1 MPLVNHALVRTGL
14 NMRTSLA
21 RTLSMGVLAVAA
33 GGMLVACGSD
43 DSTATGVPTTTTAT
57 TKAESSTTSATTSAS
72 ESTTSAAV
80 TSPGEAA
87 TAPPEQPQPV
97 PEDFPGAT
105 EAPMDDRGQAFLE
118 ELKKGGVTP
127 AGNGEIA
134 ISTATYICSAQSQ
147 GVAPDEISTFV
158 TANVGVEA
166 SASGNQITA
175 EQAGETAQ
183 LYITAAQN
191 TICKA

>member
-1 MPLVNHALVRTGL
+1 
-14 NMRTSLA
+14 MRTTLA
-21 RTLSMGVLAVAA
+21 RTLSLAVLSVAA
-33 GGMLVACGSD
+33 GGLLVACGSD
-43 DSTATGVPTTTTAT
+43 DSTATGTPST
-57 TKAESSTTSATTSAS
+57 SSTTSAAASTSAEETTS
-72 ESTTSAAV
+72 ESTTTSAPT
-80 TSPGEAA
+80 TSPGDAA

-97 PEDFPGAT
+97 PEGFPGPT
-105 EAPMDDRGQAFLE
+105 EAPVDDRGQAFLD
-118 ELKKGGVTP
+118 ELEKGGVTV

-147 GVAPDEISTFV
+147 GVPADEISTFV

-166 SASGNQITA
+166 SATGSQITA

-191 TICKA
+191 TYCNG

>member
-1 MPLVNHALVRTGL
+1 
-14 NMRTSLA
+14 MRTSLA

-43 DSTATGVPTTTTAT
+43 DSTATGVPTTTAT
-57 TKAESSTTSATTSAS
+57 TTAESSTTSATTSAS

-105 EAPMDDRGQAFLE
+105 QAPVDDRGQAFLE
-118 ELKKGGVTP
+118 ELKKSGVTP

-134 ISTATYICSAQSQ
+134 ISTASYICSAQSQ
-147 GVAPDEISTFV
+147 GVAPDEIATFV

-166 SASGNQITA
+166 SAITA

>member
-1 MPLVNHALVRTGL
+1 
-14 NMRTSLA
+14 MRTSLA

-43 DSTATGVPTTTTAT
+43 DSTATGVPTTTTT
-57 TKAESSTTSATTSAS
+57 TTAESSTTSATTSAS

-105 EAPMDDRGQAFLE
+105 QAPMDDRGQAFLE

-166 SASGNQITA
+166 SASGTQITA

>member
-1 MPLVNHALVRTGL
+1 MSLVNHALVRTGL

-43 DSTATGVPTTTTAT
+43 DSTATGVPTTTAT
-57 TKAESSTTSATTSAS
+57 TTAESSSTAATTSAS

-105 EAPMDDRGQAFLE
+105 QVPMDDRGQAFLE

-166 SASGNQITA
+166 SASGTQITA

>member
-33 GGMLVACGSD
+33 GGLLVACGSD
-43 DSTATGVPTTTTAT
+43 DSTATGVPTTTAT
-57 TKAESSTTSATTSAS
+57 TTTESSSTSVTTSAS

-105 EAPMDDRGQAFLE
+105 QAPVDDRGQAFLD
-118 ELKKGGVTP
+118 ELKKTGVTP

-134 ISTATYICSAQSQ
+134 ISTASYICSAQSQ

-166 SASGNQITA
+166 SASGTQITA

>member
-1 MPLVNHALVRTGL
+1 
-14 NMRTSLA
+14 MRTSLA

-43 DSTATGVPTTTTAT
+43 DSTATGVPTTTAT
-57 TKAESSTTSATTSAS
+57 TTTTESSSTSATTSSTSAS

-105 EAPMDDRGQAFLE
+105 QAPVDDRGQAFLD
-118 ELKKGGVTP
+118 ELKKAGVTP

-134 ISTATYICSAQSQ
+134 ISTASYICSAQSQ

-166 SASGNQITA
+166 SASGTQITA

>member
-1 MPLVNHALVRTGL
+1 
-14 NMRTSLA
+14 MRTSLA
-21 RTLSMGVLAVAA
+21 RTLSMGMLAVAA
-33 GGMLVACGSD
+33 GGLLVACGSD
-43 DSTATGVPTTTTAT
+43 DSTATGTPSTTT
-57 TKAESSTTSATTSAS
+57 
-72 ESTTSAAV
+72 TTSAASSSSEPTTTEPSSSAAPT

-97 PEDFPGAT
+97 PEDFPGPT
-105 EAPMDDRGQAFLE
+105 EAPVDARGQAFLD
-118 ELKKGGVTP
+118 ELDKNGVTV

-147 GVAPDEISTFV
+147 GVPADEISTFV

-166 SASGNQITA
+166 SASGTQMTA

-183 LYITAAQN
+183 VYITAAQN
-191 TICKA
+191 TLCKS